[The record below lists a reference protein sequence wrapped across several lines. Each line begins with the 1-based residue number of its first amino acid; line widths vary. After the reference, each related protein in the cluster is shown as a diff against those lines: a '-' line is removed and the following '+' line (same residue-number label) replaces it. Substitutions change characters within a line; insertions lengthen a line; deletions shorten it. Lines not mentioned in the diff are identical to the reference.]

1 MLKVA
6 KEWMMAIDAGFAIIT
21 GYSIIEVL
29 GFIFAFSLEELTDYK
44 IAGSIVVTISA
55 TIYWVFRLSEWIAN
69 RKLRKENEELTNNI
83 LKLQH
88 ESELRRQE
96 FEKIE
101 LESKKFEVEL
111 TKKGK

>member
-29 GFIFAFSLEELTDYK
+29 GFIFAFSLEELT
-44 IAGSIVVTISA
+44 
-55 TIYWVFRLSEWIAN
+55 
-69 RKLRKENEELTNNI
+69 NNI

-101 LESKKFEVEL
+101 LESKKFEV
-111 TKKGK
+111 